1 MSKSQKGERKSK
13 VSSGRGRASE
23 SALKFTKRRLQG
35 QPQSTNMVIAEK
47 RSRVFRR
54 SFQME
59 HIRLLF
65 KYNNETPGR
74 RKEASVRQYSDITN

>member
-23 SALKFTKRRLQG
+23 SALKFTQRRLHG
-35 QPQSTNMVIAEK
+35 QPQSRNMVIAEK

-54 SFQME
+54 TFQME

-65 KYNNETPGR
+65 RYNNETPGR
-74 RKEASVRQYSDITN
+74 KKKRSIGQAIF